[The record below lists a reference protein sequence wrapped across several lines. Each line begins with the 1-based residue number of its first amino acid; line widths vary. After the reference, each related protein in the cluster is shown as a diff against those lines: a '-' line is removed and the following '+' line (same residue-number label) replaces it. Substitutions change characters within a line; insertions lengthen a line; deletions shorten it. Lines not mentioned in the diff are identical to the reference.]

1 MILPRLSIAAL
12 GASLLLL
19 GGCGGLLGGGGRADL
34 YRFGTASLPP
44 AVAPQPTALQPGM
57 ARPLLVLFAGSTFDR
72 AIESDRILTVTGSQA
87 AYVAAARWVA
97 PADDLFDGAV
107 LRAFEARTPV
117 ARLVQLRGSPL
128 PDYAIGI
135 DIRRFEADYVG
146 GPAAAPEV
154 VVEGRLR
161 LMRWNDRA
169 LIGEWPVLVRQPAA
183 ENRLPSIVDAFD
195 RATTE
200 AVTRM
205 ADDVQQSLV
214 SQPRIAQR
222 GEP

>member
-1 MILPRLSIAAL
+1 
-12 GASLLLL
+12 
-19 GGCGGLLGGGGRADL
+19 
-34 YRFGTASLPP
+34 
-44 AVAPQPTALQPGM
+44 M

-72 AIESDRILTVTGSQA
+72 AIESDRILTVTGHQA
-87 AYVAAARWVA
+87 AYIADARWVA
-97 PADDLFDGAV
+97 AADDLFDTAA
-107 LRAFEARTPV
+107 LRAFESRAPAARIV
-117 ARLVQLRGSPL
+117 RLRGAPL

-135 DIRRFEADYVG
+135 DIRRFEAEYVG
-146 GPAAAPEV
+146 GAEAPPEV

-161 LMRWNDRA
+161 LMRWNDRT

-205 ADDVQQSLV
+205 ADHTQQALAGQSYL
-214 SQPRIAQR
+214 AQR
-222 GEP
+222 SGE